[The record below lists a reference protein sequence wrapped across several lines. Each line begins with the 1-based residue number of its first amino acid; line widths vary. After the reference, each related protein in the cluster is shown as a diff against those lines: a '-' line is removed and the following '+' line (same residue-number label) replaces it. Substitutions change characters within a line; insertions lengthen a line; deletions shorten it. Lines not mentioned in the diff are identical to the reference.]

1 MTTTEFESESE
12 SESVQGW
19 AQDRLEGSDGV
30 NARLV
35 RDQGVTQTNRPL
47 ARVRIRVRR
56 SEPSQTTAGDKPP
69 PYDASWAT
77 GMDTANHSDA
87 VTSHGVGPRGRA
99 TGSDSVVVTFKGLGL
114 QTDL

>member
-1 MTTTEFESESE
+1 VTTTEFESESE
-12 SESVQGW
+12 SESVQGR

-56 SEPSQTTAGDKPP
+56 
-69 PYDASWAT
+69 
-77 GMDTANHSDA
+77 
-87 VTSHGVGPRGRA
+87 V
-99 TGSDSVVVTFKGLGL
+99 
-114 QTDL
+114 